1 MKASAKDLIQS
12 RYSCRSFEQQPL
24 QASDRDRLADFLAGL
39 VTGPLANRAR
49 FRLVAATESDRES
62 LRGLG
67 TYGFVKG
74 AAGFIIGASPA
85 DESGLEDLGYL
96 LERAVLEA
104 TDLGLGTCWL
114 GGSFTKSSFA
124 RKIKAT
130 KDEIVPAV
138 VAVGYPAQGSREN
151 WVRQRA
157 GGERRL
163 PREQLFCAETF
174 GRPLDTADAGP
185 YAEALEAVR
194 WAPSASNK
202 QPWRLVRS
210 ADRWHLYLRRTK
222 GYARRGPV
230 SLLLKIADLQRVDMG
245 IAMCH
250 FELVTREQGLT
261 GRWMVEQPPPM
272 RGPAASEPPVE
283 YTATWMPQDVEHVGP
298 PAG

>member
-1 MKASAKDLIQS
+1 MKDSAKDLIER
-12 RYSCRSFEQQPL
+12 RYSCRSFEEQPL

-39 VTGPLANRAR
+39 VTGPLVNRAR
-49 FRLVAATESDRES
+49 FRLVAATAGDRES
-62 LRGLG
+62 LQGLG

-85 DESGLEDLGYL
+85 DESGLEDFGYL

-124 RKIKAT
+124 RKINARGN
-130 KDEIVPAV
+130 EIVPAV

-151 WVRQRA
+151 WVRKRA

-163 PREQLFCAETF
+163 PREQLFFEGTLR
-174 GRPLDTADAGP
+174 RPLDMADAGS

-210 ADRWHLYLRRTK
+210 GDRWHLYLQRTK

-250 FELVTREQGLT
+250 FESVAREQGLT
-261 GRWMVEQPPPM
+261 GRWTVEQPPPTG
-272 RGPAASEPPVE
+272 GPAGSEPPVE
-283 YTATWMPQDVEHVGP
+283 YTATWVPQDGEHVRP
-298 PAG
+298 SAG